1 MLSTRQCLDEIADFY
16 QSGPNEKS
24 ADLLERVKDLF
35 FLTVDQQSAD
45 DRSAFGDVM
54 ERMAIDVDTLTRTR
68 FSERISKTEFAPI
81 DLIRG
86 LARDEI
92 CVARPVL
99 QYSPCLR
106 EGDLVSISNDA
117 EQDHLMATAHRA
129 ELTEPVTDIIVERGN
144 LNVLKVVIS
153 NTGAKYSAASR
164 HRLLKTPELQEEL
177 QQVMRARRDLAPSPF
192 ARLTRLTEAEFW
204 QQISEIALMTND
216 EPDAIQPEIKAPAEP
231 AEEVNLDEQV
241 SKKLEKKPGKDPRME
256 PTHPA
261 SEKALVNAATSGKAV
276 ETVQFFA
283 KITHLDEVMIEHCI
297 FKAHVPALIVLC
309 KAHSLSPSTFTTMLQ
324 LRENHTG
331 TPINDTVGL
340 LRRYEGMTPDT
351 AQRIIR
357 FSDKRRN
364 VDANEQASNAP

>member
-1 MLSTRQCLDEIADFY
+1 
-16 QSGPNEKS
+16 
-24 ADLLERVKDLF
+24 
-35 FLTVDQQSAD
+35 
-45 DRSAFGDVM
+45 
-54 ERMAIDVDTLTRTR
+54 
-68 FSERISKTEFAPI
+68 
-81 DLIRG
+81 
-86 LARDEI
+86 
-92 CVARPVL
+92 
-99 QYSPCLR
+99 
-106 EGDLVSISNDA
+106 
-117 EQDHLMATAHRA
+117 
-129 ELTEPVTDIIVERGN
+129 
-144 LNVLKVVIS
+144 
-153 NTGAKYSAASR
+153 
-164 HRLLKTPELQEEL
+164 
-177 QQVMRARRDLAPSPF
+177 MRARRDLAPSPF

-216 EPDAIQPEIKAPAEP
+216 EPDDIQPEIKAPAEP

-340 LRRYEGMTPDT
+340 LRRYEGMMPDT

>member
-1 MLSTRQCLDEIADFY
+1 MLRARQCLDEIADLY
-16 QSGPNEKS
+16 QSGPNQKGAE
-24 ADLLERVKDLF
+24 LLERVADLF

-45 DRSAFGDVM
+45 DKSAFGDVM
-54 ERMAIDVDTLTRTR
+54 ERMAFDADTLTRTR
-68 FSERISKTEFAPI
+68 FSERISKAESAPI

-129 ELTEPVTDIIVERGN
+129 ELTEPVTDIIVGRGD
-144 LNVLKVVIS
+144 LNVLKVVIGNIGAKFSAESHHRLS
-153 NTGAKYSAASR
+153 NTPG
-164 HRLLKTPELQEEL
+164 LQEEL
-177 QQVMRARRDLAPSPF
+177 QQAMRARRDLAPSPF
-192 ARLTRLTEAEFW
+192 ARLKRLTEAEFW
-204 QQISEIALMTND
+204 QHISEVTLMTD
-216 EPDAIQPEIKAPAEP
+216 EEPDDAQSEIGAPADD
-231 AEEVNLDEQV
+231 VKLDEQA
-241 SKKLEKKPGKDPRME
+241 SKEPEKNTSKEHRME

-261 SEKALVNAATSGKAV
+261 IEEALVNAAKSGKVV
-276 ETVQFFA
+276 ETVQFFV
-283 KITHLDEVMIEHCI
+283 KITRFDEVMIEHCI

-309 KAHSLSPSTFTTMLQ
+309 KAHYLAPSTFTTMLQ
-324 LRENHTG
+324 LRETHTG
-331 TPINDTVGL
+331 TPINDTVSL

-357 FSDKRRN
+357 FSDKSRKLT
-364 VDANEQASNAP
+364 VSKQASSPP